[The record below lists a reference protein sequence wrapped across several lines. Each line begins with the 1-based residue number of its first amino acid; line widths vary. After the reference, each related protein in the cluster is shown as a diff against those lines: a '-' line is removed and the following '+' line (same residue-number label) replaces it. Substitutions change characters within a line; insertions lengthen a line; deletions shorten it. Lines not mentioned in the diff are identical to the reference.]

1 MEQSSDFLI
10 FNIYFISLCTFLTY
24 FVKVVTLAIY
34 KHDCREIFNF
44 KFSDCLRTQIV
55 ICRQLRLFLSTVQSM
70 HPHRRLRQDTQ
81 LILRFIASTTSLLLA
96 PLPIIQPRP
105 LSKSIGVY
113 ASILP
118 AVVGPQEPITS
129 PGFAG
134 HGPA

>member
-1 MEQSSDFLI
+1 MEQTIGFFWI
-10 FNIYFISLCTFLTY
+10 FIYILYFSVLCLTY

-34 KHDCREIFNF
+34 KHDCGKIFNF
-44 KFSDCLRTQIV
+44 KFSDCLRTQIRHM
-55 ICRQLRLFLSTVQSM
+55 RQLRLFLSIVQQCTRTADCAKI
-70 HPHRRLRQDTQ
+70 HNCIT
-81 LILRFIASTTSLLLA
+81 FITSTTSLLLA
-96 PLPIIQPRP
+96 PLPIIQPSP

-129 PGFAG
+129 PGLAG